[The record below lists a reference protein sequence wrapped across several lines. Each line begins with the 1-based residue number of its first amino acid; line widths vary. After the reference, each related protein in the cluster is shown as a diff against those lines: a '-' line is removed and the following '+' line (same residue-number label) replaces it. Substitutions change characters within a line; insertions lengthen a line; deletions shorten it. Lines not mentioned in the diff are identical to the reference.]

1 MDMKTKLTDDKAF
14 YVKNGPVIKSVKELA
29 EALDSDSISDEAFQF
44 HLNNNNNDFINWIDG
59 VYKASDLVKS
69 LKRVKTKKG
78 FAKKLHEAV
87 K

>member
-1 MDMKTKLTDDKAF
+1 MKTKLSDDKAF

-29 EALDSDSISDEAFQF
+29 EALDSDTISDDAFLF
-44 HLNNNNNDFINWIDG
+44 HLNNNNNDFINWING
-59 VYKASDLVKS
+59 IYSAPDLVKS
-69 LKRVKTKKG
+69 LKRIKTKKG